1 MSSEFVHLHTHSE
14 YSLLDGLGR
23 VKNLVAEAKRLG
35 QPALA
40 LTDHGS
46 MHGAV
51 EFFRACKAGDIHPII
66 GLEGYQT
73 VWGRPMDGRD
83 AQFDRENYHLLL
95 LARDM
100 TGYRNLLKISS
111 AAHLNGYYYRPRVD
125 HDYLAA
131 HAAGLVATTGCL
143 GAEIPQLINQGK
155 DKEAYER
162 LGWFV
167 DVFGRDNF
175 FIELQEHNLP
185 ELVAVNKVLVPW
197 ADKFGLGMVVTNDVH
212 YVLESD
218 GGPHDVLLCVQ
229 TSAAVSAQ
237 NRMRISDGSYFLK
250 SPPTNGGS
258 VPSLPGPARQRLR
271 QHAAH
276 RRDVQCRPGRQ

>member
-1 MSSEFVHLHTHSE
+1 
-14 YSLLDGLGR
+14 
-23 VKNLVAEAKRLG
+23 
-35 QPALA
+35 
-40 LTDHGS
+40 
-46 MHGAV
+46 
-51 EFFRACKAGDIHPII
+51 
-66 GLEGYQT
+66 
-73 VWGRPMDGRD
+73 MDSAD
-83 AQFDRENYHLLL
+83 AQFDAKLPPPAPG
-95 LARDM
+95 ARYD
-100 TGYRNLLKISS
+100 GYSQPAQNPS
-111 AAHLNGYYYRPRVD
+111 AAHPRQLLPPALD
-125 HDYLAA
+125 HDYLPPTPQASSPPPAA
-131 HAAGLVATTGCL
+131 S
-143 GAEIPQLINQGK
+143 EIPQLINQGK

-237 NRMRISDGSYFLK
+237 NRMRMSDGSYFLK
-250 SPPTNGGS
+250 SRQQMEAAFRPYLDLPAS
-258 VPSLPGPARQRLR
+258 VR

-276 RRDVQCRPGRQ
+276 AEILNVD